1 MNWPRGALLPADPP
15 AGAGR
20 RLDLEG
26 TRDAEGLVALVVRM
40 EEFLAEA
47 GCAPGPLTQLLIVA
61 EEVLTNVARNAWPDG
76 ADPGVFV
83 LRVGAVPSEGRLSV
97 TIEVEDDGTPF
108 DPTALPPPDIDAAL
122 EDREVGGLGIHF
134 MRAMTDS
141 QAYLR
146 SEGRNRLT
154 LHKDCGPVAA

>member
-1 MNWPRGALLPADPP
+1 MNWPRGALLPADPHP
-15 AGAGR
+15 GAGHQ
-20 RLDLEG
+20 LALEG
-26 TRDAEGLVALVVRM
+26 SRDPDDLVALVARM
-40 EEFLAEA
+40 EEFLGDA
-47 GCAPGPLTQLLIVA
+47 GCPPGPLTQLLIVA
-61 EEVLTNVARNAWPDG
+61 EEVLTNVARNAWPAG
-76 ADPGVFV
+76 ADPGVFL
-83 LRVGAVPSEGRLSV
+83 LRIGVTPTEGRLSV

-122 EDREVGGLGIHF
+122 EDREVGGLGVHF

-154 LHKDCGPVAA
+154 LRKDCGPIAS